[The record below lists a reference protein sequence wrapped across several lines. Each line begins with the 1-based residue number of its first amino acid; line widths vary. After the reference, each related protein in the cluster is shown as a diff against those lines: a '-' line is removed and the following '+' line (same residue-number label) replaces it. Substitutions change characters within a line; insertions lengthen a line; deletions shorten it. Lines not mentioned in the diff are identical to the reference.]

1 MEQVVHA
8 LYECTPCIYGH
19 LTVRCMVWLIVVK
32 GGGGV
37 YPGIDAIL
45 SCDKG
50 YGYGYSVTIKC
61 GTDGKYALQRCE
73 VSQRALV
80 CQIGSLHVS

>member
-1 MEQVVHA
+1 MAQVLWLSVLHGA
-8 LYECTPCIYGH
+8 ACIK
-19 LTVRCMVWLIVVK
+19 LTVGAFAVK

-50 YGYGYSVTIKC
+50 YGYGDSVTINC

-73 VSQRALV
+73 VAEVSQRALV
-80 CQIGSLHVS
+80 CQIGSSHVS

>member
-1 MEQVVHA
+1 MARHA
-8 LYECTPCIYGH
+8 SNLP
-19 LTVRCMVWLIVVK
+19 TVGTFAVK

-50 YGYGYSVTIKC
+50 YVYKNGDSVTIIC

-73 VSQRALV
+73 VAEVSQRALV
-80 CQIGSLHVS
+80 YQIGSSHVS